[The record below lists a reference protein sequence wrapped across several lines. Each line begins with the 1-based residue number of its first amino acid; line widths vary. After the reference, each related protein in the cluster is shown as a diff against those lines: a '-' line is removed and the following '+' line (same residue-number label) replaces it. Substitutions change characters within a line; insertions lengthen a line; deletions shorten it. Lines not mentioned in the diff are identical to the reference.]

1 VRHAGCGLQIH
12 GLTEKEFEA
21 ALRKGSSDRIMI
33 ERAQAMGE
41 QIRKENGVRA
51 ALDFV

>member
-1 VRHAGCGLQIH
+1 MRHAGCGLQIH
-12 GLTEKEFEA
+12 GLNEREFEH

-41 QIRKENGVRA
+41 QIRRENGARA
-51 ALDFV
+51 ALDFM